1 MRKIF
6 IASVSAGLLA
16 GVFIIST
23 PDSAEA
29 GRCYTFKESHNGTDL
44 FNPDGG
50 AKTAATIKLNTS
62 IELWQ
67 QKKGIKKVRIGKV
80 TIKCDPWSIKYILP
94 HHRCYA
100 RARVCY

>member
-1 MRKIF
+1 MRIGL
-6 IASVSAGLLA
+6 IASVSSAILVAGFVMVA
-16 GVFIIST
+16 

-29 GRCYTFKESHNGTDL
+29 RCYTFQESHNGTDI
-44 FNPDGG
+44 FNPVGG

-80 TIKCDPWSIKYILP
+80 TIKCDPWSIKFILP

-100 RARVCY
+100 QARVCY

>member
-1 MRKIF
+1 MNAIHSS
-6 IASVSAGLLA
+6 IIVLA
-16 GVFIIST
+16 ATTFGVLVTGTS
-23 PDSAEA
+23 PVEA
-29 GRCYTFKESHNGTDL
+29 RCYTFQASHNGTDI
-44 FNPDGG
+44 FNPVGG

-80 TIKCDPWSIKYILP
+80 TIKCDPWSIKFILP

-100 RARVCY
+100 QAQVCY